1 MGLSPY
7 CKGVTTVA
15 VTTEQSGFHLQLTLR
30 PTMSGTQG
38 ESFISLFGYLNSIKR
53 GCGSMGVTGTS
64 PLPISHPDALL
75 CLAD

>member
-30 PTMSGTQG
+30 STMSGTQG